1 MATDTPGRTDGA
13 EFFIGAMTGTSIDG
27 LDLCLV
33 DFSLSRPRL
42 VAHHQQPLGTELT
55 GMLRALATASHPSP
69 LPGESRD
76 SIDLLGMAD
85 RALAEATAEGIQAL
99 LDHAGVDPDRVHAIG
114 SHGQTVRH
122 RPTWGEQAFTMQVGD
137 PSRIAELTGIPVAA
151 DFRRRDLA
159 AGGQGAPL
167 VPRAHAALFP
177 PTPDSAATIVVNLG
191 GIANL
196 SILEPGREPQ
206 GFDTGPA
213 NTLLDAWHA
222 RHRGDPF
229 DADGAWA
236 ASGRC
241 DSGLLDRLL
250 TDPYFTLAPPKST
263 GPEHFNLDWL
273 ATRADTVL
281 GAMDAADVQ
290 ATLLE
295 LTAISVAGAMRPWLP
310 DSSDGKA
317 TEVIVCGGGAR
328 NSRLVERLRAQV
340 ESAGRARVV
349 TSDWHGIPPE
359 CVEGAAFAWLA
370 RQLMRGEP
378 GNAPAVTGAR
388 GARVLGGWYPA

>member
-1 MATDTPGRTDGA
+1 
-13 EFFIGAMTGTSIDG
+13 MTGTSIDG
-27 LDLCLV
+27 LDICLV
-33 DFSLSRPRL
+33 DFSPKRPRL
-42 VAHHQQPLGTELT
+42 VAHHQRPLGPELT
-55 GMLRALATASHPSP
+55 AMLRALATGSTAYP
-69 LPGESRD
+69 LPERAD
-76 SIDLLGMAD
+76 DRIDLLGIAD
-85 RALAEATAEGIQAL
+85 RALAEATADGIRTL
-99 LDHAGVDPDRVHAIG
+99 LDQAAIGPERVHAIG

-122 RPTWGEQAFTMQVGD
+122 RPAWGEQAFTLQLGD

-177 PTPDSAATIVVNLG
+177 PAAAGVTTIVVNLG

-222 RHRGDPF
+222 RHRGEAF

-241 DSGLLDRLL
+241 DEALLARLL
-250 TDPYFTLAPPKST
+250 ADPYFSLAPPKST

-273 ATRADTVL
+273 ARHIA
-281 GAMDAADVQ
+281 AMPGEPAAEDVQ

-295 LTAISVAGAMRPWLP
+295 LTSTSAARAMRPWLP
-310 DSSDGKA
+310 SAGEERA

-328 NSRLVERLRAQV
+328 NPRLVERLEMQLK
-340 ESAGRARVV
+340 SIGSARVT
-349 TSDWHGIPPE
+349 TSDRHGIPPE
-359 CVEGAAFAWLA
+359 SVEGAAFAWLA
-370 RQLMRGEP
+370 RQLQRGEP
-378 GNAPAVTGAR
+378 GNAPAVTGAHGPR
-388 GARVLGGWYPA
+388 ILGGWYPA